1 MRFRMM
7 TQLAFLGL
15 LLVFPGPKAWADS
28 EPLEVTEQGATEA
41 SKELPTCT
49 TPKEEI
55 PLLVSE
61 FEIAASPPAKQRF
74 PNSRCENP
82 NIKQGTSCT
91 DLGFVC
97 LKHDRLREGCLMTW
111 EYQYCTCSEMNGIKK
126 YECHWGRQR

>member
-82 NIKQGTSCT
+82 NIKHLLHFQ
-91 DLGFVC
+91 
-97 LKHDRLREGCLMTW
+97 K
-111 EYQYCTCSEMNGIKK
+111 
-126 YECHWGRQR
+126 